1 VVFVTAPADYFPRIR
16 ERLARHGIL
25 LLADEVVSDFGC
37 CGHWLRSQTY
47 GFVPDMMSIAKDLPS
62 GYMPIAA
69 AVIGDHAYQTIAD
82 EADRIGVFGHGF
94 AYSAHP
100 LTAAVVAEVLS
111 TYREMDIP
119 GRAQIL
125 GRHLF
130 DALGAS
136 IASHEMVGEMR
147 GAGFL
152 AGIEL
157 VADTASRTPFD
168 PALKVGALVGRRCRA
183 HGIMIRNMG
192 DVISICPPFVMTP
205 DEIDQLAGGI
215 AAALEDARSELG
227 K

>member
-1 VVFVTAPADYFPRIR
+1 MASYSGHDVDRQGSAFRLNADRSR
-16 ERLARHGIL
+16 
-25 LLADEVVSDFGC
+25 SD
-37 CGHWLRSQTY
+37 RR
-47 GFVPDMMSIAKDLPS
+47 
-62 GYMPIAA
+62 
-69 AVIGDHAYQTIAD
+69 AYQTIAD

-94 AYSAHP
+94 TYSAHP
-100 LTAAVVAEVLS
+100 LTAAVAAEVLS

-119 GRAQIL
+119 RRAQIL

-136 IASHEMVGEMR
+136 IASPEMVGEIGR
-147 GAGFL
+147 AGFL

-168 PALKVGALVGRRCRA
+168 PALKVGALVERRCRA
-183 HGIMIRNMG
+183 RGIMIRNMG

-205 DEIDQLAGGI
+205 DEIDQLAGGT
-215 AAALEDARSELG
+215 AAALEEARSELG